1 MNFISLE
8 YLLIAPIICILFYI
22 IPQKSRWVLLLCSS
36 YFFYLYWNQWSVIL
50 LFGMTAFTFWAGK
63 EIEKSN
69 GRGWMIL
76 SAIICIGSIVI
87 SRAIDMPPVGIS
99 FYAFQTLSYVID
111 VYKGRVKAEKNFLFY
126 MLHISFFPQLVAG
139 PIERTENLLPQLHH
153 LRGAGKD
160 MIISGMQRILR
171 GFFKKIVIADF
182 ISIFVDVVYEN
193 PAAGNGPASVF
204 ATLLFSVQI
213 YCDFSGYTDIAVG
226 TARILGI
233 RLIENFNR
241 PYCARDIQDFW
252 KRWHISLTS
261 WFQDYV
267 YIPLGGNRSGFFR
280 TCLNSMI
287 IFLLSGIW
295 HGTALTYLVWG
306 GLHGLLVIADRVL
319 KKANLKSIL
328 PPFISQIITYL
339 LVCFTWIFFR
349 AQTLGDAGLIIK
361 SFASGWNLDGL
372 QQASVLLGLNGQSL
386 MHVLLCLLTLPA
398 LERIPVDYERMNT
411 NFLKNLQW
419 IFLTI
424 ILIGLGWLDL
434 FSRNA
439 GSSFIYFQF

>member
-1 MNFISLE
+1 
-8 YLLIAPIICILFYI
+8 
-22 IPQKSRWVLLLCSS
+22 
-36 YFFYLYWNQWSVIL
+36 
-50 LFGMTAFTFWAGK
+50 MTAFTFWAGK

-306 GLHGLLVIADRVL
+306 GLHGLLMIADRVL